1 MQRNTRSNPGTHT
14 SPAPRYMIPTPPRI
28 RPLQSC
34 TTLERD
40 AEALRLPQG
49 RFEETSPDGMRNRPT
64 SGSSQN
70 DSARAIATAT
80 SRRCSGES

>member
-1 MQRNTRSNPGTHT
+1 MQRNTKSKLGTQT

-28 RPLQSC
+28 RLLQGF
-34 TTLERD
+34 TTLERS
-40 AEALRLPQG
+40 AGALRLPQC

-80 SRRCSGES
+80 SSRCSGES